1 MKKKAEFQ
9 IKKNEKVQ
17 CELCPHYCQIK
28 VGNSGVCGVRK
39 NVSGTLCSLNYGE
52 ISSIGVDPIE
62 KKPLYHFQ
70 PGSGIL
76 SVGTYGCNFKCQFC
90 QNWTISQKTPPT
102 KSLTPE
108 EVVSTAKAKNVKSIA
123 YTYSEPI
130 VWYEFVKETSKL
142 AKNNGLKNVL
152 VTNGF
157 INKDPLKKLLPYI
170 DAANIDLKSF
180 ENHFYKTYTGGRL
193 HPVKESIEIMADTI
207 HIELTTLLINGLNVD
222 NNELKELFNWIASI
236 NKSIPLHLSR
246 YFPAYEMK
254 RSATDSNIMKKA
266 YNLAREYLDFVYLGN
281 MRSPAKKNTYCPQC
295 GKELIS
301 RNGYNTKIFFEKGE
315 CPDCHY
321 EIEGIFI

>member
-1 MKKKAEFQ
+1 MKRKAEFQ
-9 IKKNEKVQ
+9 VKKNEKVQ

-28 VGNSGVCGVRK
+28 VGNSGICGVRK
-39 NVSGTLCSLNYGE
+39 NDSGTLYSLNYGE

-70 PGSGIL
+70 PGSEIL

-90 QNWTISQKTPPT
+90 QNWTISQKNPPT

-180 ENHFYKTYTGGRL
+180 ESHFYKTYTGGRL

-207 HIELTTLLINGLNVD
+207 HIELTTLLINGLNID
-222 NNELKELFNWIASI
+222 DNELKELFNWIASI

-254 RSATDSNIMKKA
+254 RAATDSNIMKKA

-281 MRSPAKKNTYCPQC
+281 MRLSAKKNTYCPQC

-301 RNGYNTKIFFEKGE
+301 RNGYSTKIFLEKGE

-321 EIEGIFI
+321 EIDGIFI